1 MRHNK
6 VNLTLVYNEIFSLIL
21 IIICFFVN
29 LPSNEIKMNENRLMQ
44 QVTAI
49 FSTFMVVFYLGVG
62 IFLLYYNKLNYIDK
76 AVRVIMGSTFIFYG
90 LYRAYRA
97 YVKIVEVFFT
107 DDDDDLRTKFD
118 NKES

>member
-1 MRHNK
+1 
-6 VNLTLVYNEIFSLIL
+6 
-21 IIICFFVN
+21 
-29 LPSNEIKMNENRLMQ
+29 MNENKLMQ

-49 FSTFMVVFYLGVG
+49 FSVFMVIFYLGVG
-62 IFLLYYNKLNYIDK
+62 VYFVFFTNLSYLDK

-107 DDDDDLRTKFD
+107 KNEDD
-118 NKES
+118 N